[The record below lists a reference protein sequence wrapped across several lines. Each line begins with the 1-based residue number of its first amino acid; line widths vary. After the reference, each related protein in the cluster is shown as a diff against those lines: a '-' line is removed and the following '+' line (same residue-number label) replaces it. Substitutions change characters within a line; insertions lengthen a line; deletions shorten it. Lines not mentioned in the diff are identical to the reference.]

1 MATESVLGSEQ
12 VMAFIAVTNPERAK
26 EFYRDVLGL
35 QLVAE
40 ELPFALVFD
49 AHGTSLRVSV
59 VKELVPARYTV
70 LGWIVPDIV
79 ATVKQL
85 QEAGVRLE
93 RYEGMKHQDEQ
104 GIWTSPSGARVAWFK
119 DPDGNTLSVTQFQAS
134 LSA

>member
-1 MATESVLGSEQ
+1 
-12 VMAFIAVTNPERAK
+12 
-26 EFYRDVLGL
+26 
-35 QLVAE
+35 
-40 ELPFALVFD
+40 
-49 AHGTSLRVSV
+49 LRVSV